1 MPTRSGFESAAL
13 SERFSGRDALLRR
26 VAGDA
31 PEAWVREV
39 AEHSARQ
46 SEIFVELINKCPF
59 GIYLVDD
66 SLTIVA
72 MNERSQEGAFQN
84 VRPVIGRPF
93 EEAMRILWPEPV
105 AEEIVGHFRRTL
117 ETGAP
122 YFSNAFVEPRADVD
136 QVEGYEWELHRARLP
151 EGRQGVICYYFD
163 STALREAQRALAE
176 AARRQRLLI
185 DELNHRV
192 KNMLSVVQSLARQT
206 IGRNPDPAAAQRAFE
221 GRLGALARAH
231 DTLTRVHWEKAE
243 LAEVVE
249 GALDSCGVAD
259 RVRIGGPTI
268 WLESRIAVTVA
279 MALHELSTNA
289 IKYGALSTEA
299 GTVDFTWRV
308 EDAPRRLL
316 LEWRERGGPAVTPP
330 TRRGFGTRMLER
342 ALAGDLKAQVRLDFA
357 PEGLVCTIEATA
369 PGLFEGPAVPG
380 DGSA

>member
-26 VAGDA
+26 VADDA

-46 SEIFVELINKCPF
+46 GEIFVELINKCPF

-72 MNERSQEGAFQN
+72 MNARSQEGAFQN
-84 VRPVIGRPF
+84 VRPVIGRPL
-93 EEAMRILWPEPV
+93 EEAMRILWREAV
-105 AEEIVGHFRRTL
+105 AQEIVGHFRHTL
-117 ETGAP
+117 ETGEP
-122 YFSNAFVEPRADVD
+122 YRSDAFVQPLADGEQVD
-136 QVEGYEWELHRARLP
+136 GYAWELHRAGLP
-151 EGRQGVICYYFD
+151 EGRQGVICYDFA
-163 STALREAQRALAE
+163 STALRAAERALVEAE
-176 AARRQRLLI
+176 RRQRLLI

-206 IGRNPDPAAAQRAFE
+206 IGRNPDPAAAQLAFE
-221 GRLGALARAH
+221 GRLAALARAH
-231 DTLTRVHWEKAE
+231 DTLTRVHWGKAE
-243 LAEVVE
+243 LADVAE
-249 GALDSCGVAD
+249 GALDSSGVAD
-259 RVRIGGPTI
+259 RVRTGGPTI
-268 WLESRIAVTVA
+268 WLESRVAVTVA

-289 IKYGALSTEA
+289 IQYGALSSEA
-299 GTVDFTWRV
+299 GRVDFSWRL
-308 EDAPRRLL
+308 EEGPPRLL

-357 PEGLVCTIEATA
+357 PDGLVCSIEAAA
-369 PGLFEGPAVPG
+369 PALFEGRVAPG
-380 DGSA
+380 DGTA